1 MPRLEAYYHDGN
13 TDSQASTRKDVKNA
27 ENLTERIR
35 GRMGNNEQIK
45 EIRQENWLNPN
56 NPHLWDG
63 DTEDF

>member
-13 TDSQASTRKDVKNA
+13 TDEQATNRKDVANA
-27 ENLTERIR
+27 ERLTERIKD
-35 GRMGNNEQIK
+35 RMGNDEKIK
-45 EIRQENWLNPN
+45 EIRQKNWLNPN